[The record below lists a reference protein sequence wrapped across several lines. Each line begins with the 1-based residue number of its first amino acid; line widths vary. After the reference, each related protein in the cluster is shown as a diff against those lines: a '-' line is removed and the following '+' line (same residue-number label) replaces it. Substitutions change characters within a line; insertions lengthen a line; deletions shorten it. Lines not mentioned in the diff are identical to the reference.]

1 MRHRCL
7 GKAEYI
13 STPSIFRLKREQVE
27 KLRAEMQSYIGL
39 AKKQHGL
46 ERAVGEM
53 LQNPSKGVPR
63 EMRIPPP
70 KMIPSADNPRLSDA
84 VAVAHD
90 ELAGRH
96 VVALREVRVGEVVA
110 SEAAAGGGGGGGVVR
125 LARPEASLSN
135 CLACL
140 SSVIIP
146 VPCSGCANVVFC
158 SLKCRSPFANNS
170 RIIVRLIL
178 KINT

>member
-1 MRHRCL
+1 MP
-7 GKAEYI
+7 K
-13 STPSIFRLKREQVE
+13 LKLDVS
-27 KLRAEMQSYIGL
+27 LL
-39 AKKQHGL
+39 
-46 ERAVGEM
+46 
-53 LQNPSKGVPR
+53 N
-63 EMRIPPP
+63 PPP
-70 KMIPSADNPRLSDA
+70 SDA

-90 ELAGRH
+90 DLAGRH

-110 SEAAAGGGGGGGVVR
+110 SEAGGGGGGGGVVR

-158 SLKCRSPFANNS
+158 SLKCRYRFA
-170 RIIVRLIL
+170 
-178 KINT
+178 KI

>member
-1 MRHRCL
+1 M

-13 STPSIFRLKREQVE
+13 STPNIFRLKREQVE
-27 KLRAEMQSYIGL
+27 KLRAELQSYIGL

-63 EMRIPPP
+63 EMRIPSP

-110 SEAAAGGGGGGGVVR
+110 SEAAAGGGGGGVVR

>member
-1 MRHRCL
+1 MP
-7 GKAEYI
+7 K
-13 STPSIFRLKREQVE
+13 LKLDVS
-27 KLRAEMQSYIGL
+27 LL
-39 AKKQHGL
+39 
-46 ERAVGEM
+46 
-53 LQNPSKGVPR
+53 N
-63 EMRIPPP
+63 PPP
-70 KMIPSADNPRLSDA
+70 SDA

-90 ELAGRH
+90 DLAGRH

-110 SEAAAGGGGGGGVVR
+110 AEAGEGGGGGGGVVR

-158 SLKCRSPFANNS
+158 SLKCRYRFA
-170 RIIVRLIL
+170 
-178 KINT
+178 KI

>member
-1 MRHRCL
+1 MTHTIPA
-7 GKAEYI
+7 K
-13 STPSIFRLKREQVE
+13 
-27 KLRAEMQSYIGL
+27 L
-39 AKKQHGL
+39 AKTHRTKPKESSLKSYSL
-46 ERAVGEM
+46 ENSLRELILREDLFLYNC

-70 KMIPSADNPRLSDA
+70 KMSPSAANPRLSEA

-90 ELAGRH
+90 DLAGRH

-110 SEAAAGGGGGGGVVR
+110 AEAGGGGGGGVVR
-125 LARPEASLSN
+125 LAWPEVSLSN

-158 SLKCRSPFANNS
+158 SLKCR
-170 RIIVRLIL
+170 
-178 KINT
+178 